1 VYNNSLEK
9 QVIYNNFDDFCVTF
23 LLSRGKSSEEEES
36 NIVGEFKVS
45 WTVCLHEPLL
55 DVFIELHICWPS
67 TIVYVRVCICHE
79 TILLVVIMLKIVCLL
94 ER

>member
-1 VYNNSLEK
+1 MWKLGQWHEAFHIQVYNNSLEK

-45 WTVCLHEPLL
+45 WTVSLHEP
-55 DVFIELHICWPS
+55 
-67 TIVYVRVCICHE
+67 
-79 TILLVVIMLKIVCLL
+79 
-94 ER
+94 